1 MSRTKSAEG
10 LQSALQKLFV
20 TYASYGTKGHQSY
33 LRVPRFLAMMEDAG
47 IPDEQLGLK
56 QLEMV
61 FFRENKHKPNVNFQV
76 FLEVLT
82 QVAREKYRNLF
93 EAKPSHAFL
102 TLVEEHLM
110 PLLTR
115 VIEQETGDS
124 GVTFTVDE
132 DCKALFA
139 SVYESIKDLYF
150 AYFPW
155 EVEADSPSEV
165 LANRSWQGLSTFL
178 REFDICPTLVSKNNV
193 ARLWRE
199 LVVMQDSAE
208 QLTLALLPA
217 VELELGQSLTL
228 SKFMMLLLQAAERGY
243 EDDVTIKQSPS
254 SEKLLILLERM
265 QLSKG
270 VETLE
275 RRLGRPLRL
284 RGALAPPSRLV
295 HQVLYP
301 EAVDI
306 DEFSRQSIHSSE
318 VEETTSLSAL
328 SLNPE
333 GLTKLDPFLE
343 RIQHIF
349 QAYCSFGDPMN
360 TTRLKSSNYM
370 RMMRDC
376 GAVRSEETRFS
387 KKPLME
393 SVEIDL
399 LFTRLTGPNKK
410 TRPKSGQFRS
420 GNQQGQSSSTWRV
433 LEFQQFLK
441 SLEAVSTRL
450 YPDAALET
458 AYISFIQDYFLQLEN
473 EWNDE
478 RGVSSNYIK
487 QLMELLKD
495 QDMIEV
501 LILVH
506 KSIIYFYRYYAD
518 ARGLLNFENF
528 IRFAKDFNLFPDLIA
543 KSKLLRFFY
552 TMASIHSQTEQ
563 PEISVSSHS
572 SRADSSR
579 GSEQDSADV
588 IDEHL
593 FVETLALVACEV
605 VYPEPEPSP
614 VEKVCL
620 LMERMNQS
628 AGPRTVLLAF
638 GHNRAGAGETDDLL
652 FYLREQYPQVFA
664 KSMPKARVGFNDVL
678 SGLQRD

>member
-1 MSRTKSAEG
+1 MSRTRSAK
-10 LQSALQKLFV
+10 ALQNSLRKLFV
-20 TYASYGTKGHQSY
+20 SYASYGTKANQNY
-33 LRVPRFLAMMEDAG
+33 LRAPRFLAMMEDAG
-47 IPDEQLGLK
+47 VPDEQLGLK
-56 QLEMV
+56 QLEML
-61 FFRENKHKPNVNFQV
+61 FFRENKHKPNVTFQV

-82 QVAREKYRNLF
+82 QVSREKFRSLF
-93 EAKPSHAFL
+93 DSKPAHAFL
-102 TLVEEHLM
+102 KLVEDFLL

-115 VIEQETGDS
+115 VVEQGEGRLSFSID
-124 GVTFTVDE
+124 D
-132 DCKALFA
+132 DCKALFT
-139 SVYESIKDLYF
+139 SVYDALKDLYI

-155 EVEADSPSEV
+155 ELAADRAEE
-165 LANRSWQGLSTFL
+165 LLTNKSWQGLSTFL

-193 ARLWRE
+193 SKLWRD
-199 LVVMQDSAE
+199 LVVLQDSSDDVTNAV
-208 QLTLALLPA
+208 LPQTD
-217 VELELGQSLTL
+217 LELGQSFTL
-228 SKFMMLLLQAAERGY
+228 SRFMLLLLQAAERGY
-243 EDDVTIKQSPS
+243 DDDVTVKQSPA

-270 VETLE
+270 VEMLE
-275 RRLGRPLRL
+275 KRIGRPLRL
-284 RGALAPPSRLV
+284 RGALAPPSHLV

-306 DEFSRQSIHSSE
+306 DEFSRQSVYTSDPQ
-318 VEETTSLSAL
+318 EETTSLSAL
-328 SLNPE
+328 SLNPD

-360 TTRLKSSNYM
+360 TTRLKSSNFM
-370 RMMRDC
+370 RMMKDC
-376 GAVRSEETRFS
+376 GAVRTEETRFS
-387 KKPLME
+387 RKPLLDT
-393 SVEIDL
+393 VEIDL
-399 LFTRLTGPNKK
+399 LFTRMTGNSKK
-410 TRPKSGQFRS
+410 LRVKTPGVQFK
-420 GNQQGQSSSTWRV
+420 QFQATSSWRA

-441 SLEAVSTRL
+441 ALELISMRLFPNTALEAAYMSFVQEYL
-450 YPDAALET
+450 MQLET
-458 AYISFIQDYFLQLEN
+458 

-518 ARGLLNFENF
+518 ASGLLNFESF
-528 IRFAKDFNLFPDLIA
+528 IRFCKDFNLFPDLIA

-552 TMASIHSQTEQ
+552 TMAAIHSQTEQ

-572 SRADSSR
+572 SRGEASQL
-579 GSEQDSADV
+579 SEQGDGDV

-638 GHNRAGAGETDDLL
+638 GHNRAGPGETDDLL
-652 FYLREQYPQVFA
+652 YYLRDQYPQVFA
-664 KSMPKARVGFNDVL
+664 KGVGKVKIGFEDVL
-678 SGLQRD
+678 SGLPRS